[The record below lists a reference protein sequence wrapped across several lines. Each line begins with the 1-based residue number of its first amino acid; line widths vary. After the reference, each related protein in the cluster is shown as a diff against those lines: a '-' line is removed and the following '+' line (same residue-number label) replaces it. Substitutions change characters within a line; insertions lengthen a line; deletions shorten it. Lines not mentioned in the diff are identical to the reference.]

1 MGRPGVEI
9 ILNEKEYQRLKDYSS
24 KGIHPAKLIKRAN
37 VMLDL
42 DTSHGKRFTS
52 MEAVGQNNKI
62 SRKAVA
68 DIKNA
73 YLALGVDG
81 VIQRKRRATPPVLP
95 KIDGD
100 AEAHLIALCCSEP
113 PEGYARWS
121 VRLLA
126 DKMVELEIMDSV
138 SHMTVQRVLKKRN
151 LSLT

>member
-1 MGRPGVEI
+1 MGRQGTEI
-9 ILNEKEYQRLKDYSS
+9 ILNAKEYQRLKDYSS
-24 KGIHPAKLIKRAN
+24 KGTHPAKLIKRAN

-81 VIQRKRRATPPVLP
+81 VIQRKRRATPPIEP
-95 KIDGD
+95 KVDGVV
-100 AEAHLIALCCSEP
+100 EAHLVALCCSKP
-113 PEGYARWS
+113 PEGYSRWT
-121 VRLLA
+121 VRLIA
-126 DKMVELEIMDSV
+126 DKMVELEIIDSISYV
-138 SHMTVQRVLKKRN
+138 TVQRTLKKRN
-151 LSLT
+151 LSLI